1 MYRSNHFTRSLF
13 TLLIG
18 LLMAGLM
25 NVRQTYASPQQIPIG
40 AIFASDD
47 VESRA
52 AFLLAIDLFN
62 ERNNSRFKLQPIV
75 DLIHRNEPFTFTHQR
90 K

>member
-1 MYRSNHFTRSLF
+1 MYRSNHLTQSLF
-13 TLLIG
+13 LNTLLFG
-18 LLMAGLM
+18 LL
-25 NVRQTYASPQQIPIG
+25 NASPQQIPIG

-47 VESRA
+47 LESRA

-75 DLIHRNEPFTFTHQR
+75 DLIPKNEPFIFTHQR